1 VQFTDAAGKIV
12 LQQQQNKQPGATLSR
27 VKAGSLEMGVYYLQ
41 IISKAYKKTYKIIKL

>member
-12 LQQQQNKQPGATLSR
+12 LQQQQYKQPGATLSS

-41 IISKAYKKTYKIIKL
+41 IISKTYNTTQKIIKL